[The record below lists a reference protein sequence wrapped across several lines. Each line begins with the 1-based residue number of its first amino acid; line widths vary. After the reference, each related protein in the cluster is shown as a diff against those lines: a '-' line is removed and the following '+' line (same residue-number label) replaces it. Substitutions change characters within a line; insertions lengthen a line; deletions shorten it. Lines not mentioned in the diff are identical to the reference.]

1 MIQVSLTLT
10 PKAARL
16 VVKNGQ
22 ETVEE
27 EVWKFEEPAPKA
39 ELKDIAE
46 CVFHDSYDL
55 LNHCCHGP
63 ATA

>member
-1 MIQVSLTLT
+1 MLTVTLVLT
-10 PKAARL
+10 PKSARL
-16 VVKNGQ
+16 VLKKGQ
-22 ETVEE
+22 EVVED
-27 EVWKFEEPAPKA
+27 EVWKFDEPAPKA